1 MIAITDTSFLID
13 WVKYTKRDLIFKL
26 FELIYI
32 PESVFNEVR
41 SETTLLWIAEGL
53 ENNKMAIFP
62 EISELRNEALRL
74 VLETR
79 RLPIRP
85 VDFPEAYCVVVG
97 KVQNY
102 IVLTENGGAVA
113 LVNYYDD
120 YKEVKVMRALEVLI
134 ELYKRGFI
142 QEIKGEVKDYSRQTN
157 HLFSNRDLR
166 KYGLI

>member
-13 WVKYTKRDLIFKL
+13 WVKYTRRDLIFKL

-41 SETTLLWIAEGL
+41 SEITLLWIAEGL

-74 VLETR
+74 ILETR

-97 KVQNY
+97 
-102 IVLTENGGAVA
+102 IL
-113 LVNYYDD
+113 
-120 YKEVKVMRALEVLI
+120 
-134 ELYKRGFI
+134 
-142 QEIKGEVKDYSRQTN
+142 
-157 HLFSNRDLR
+157 
-166 KYGLI
+166 